1 MACENTMTC
10 YNLRSK
16 NSLKNITDFE
26 IWFDSYERTHFVLE
40 SHFTINT
47 LNAYEVSKQYE
58 ELQYAFIKELSSL
71 KDVFYNGLDNLV
83 HHNVIEYIFPLDTNY
98 TRLEEEKKKF
108 YDWFLPKQ
116 KAFAERWN
124 LDVNCD

>member
-1 MACENTMTC
+1 MAC

-26 IWFDSYERTHFVLE
+26 IWYDSYERTHFVLE
-40 SHFTINT
+40 SHFTIDT
-47 LNAYEVSKQYE
+47 LNAYEVSKQYGK
-58 ELQYAFIKELSSL
+58 LQYAFIKELSSL
-71 KDVFYNGLDNLV
+71 KDVFYSGLANLV
-83 HHNVIEYIFPLDTNY
+83 QHNVIKCIFPLDTSY

-116 KAFAERWN
+116 KAFAEQWN
-124 LDVNCD
+124 LDVNSD

>member
-1 MACENTMTC
+1 M
-10 YNLRSK
+10 
-16 NSLKNITDFE
+16 
-26 IWFDSYERTHFVLE
+26 
-40 SHFTINT
+40 
-47 LNAYEVSKQYE
+47 SKQYGK
-58 ELQYAFIKELSSL
+58 LQYAVIKELSSL
-71 KDVFYNGLDNLV
+71 KDDFYNGLANLV

-116 KAFAERWN
+116 KAFAEQRN

>member
-1 MACENTMTC
+1 MAY

-16 NSLKNITDFE
+16 NSFKNITDFE
-26 IWFDSYERTHFVLE
+26 IWYDSYERTHFVLE
-40 SHFTINT
+40 RHFTIDT

-71 KDVFYNGLDNLV
+71 KDVFYNGLANLV
-83 HHNVIEYIFPLDTNY
+83 QHNVIKCMFPLDTSY
-98 TRLEEEKKKF
+98 IRLEEEKKKF

-116 KAFAERWN
+116 KAFAEQWN
-124 LDVNCD
+124 LDVNSD

>member
-1 MACENTMTC
+1 MTC

-26 IWFDSYERTHFVLE
+26 IWYDSYERTHFVLE
-40 SHFTINT
+40 SHFTIDI

-71 KDVFYNGLDNLV
+71 KDDFYNGLVNLIQ
-83 HHNVIEYIFPLDTNY
+83 HNVIERMLPLDTSY
-98 TRLEEEKKKF
+98 IKLEEERKNFMIGSYLNIKH
-108 YDWFLPKQ
+108 L
-116 KAFAERWN
+116 
-124 LDVNCD
+124 LSSGILM